1 MKFVGQKYKQGI
13 VIQRSEEG
21 SAFQQKKEFN
31 ISGTESLEPAV
42 SGGFK
47 EVVVHGGSGP
57 TPVVE
62 PSIELLELWIDQSHK
77 LDLVQEAG
85 SQVSFSYIKHQ
96 EDNIDGFDGNL
107 TFYINNEIV
116 KSGIVPSAEAVFVEL
131 PSAISINTSEA
142 CKLVGVE
149 IGTGDEVKKEIN
161 LVFEEFVYT
170 AVSNSSTAPVASL
183 TKQVDPETFAEDGA
197 TIAYNTGDYI
207 YFYVKSN
214 VNQVVEQGVLGTWVD
229 LEAEAL
235 GVKEITLASG
245 AQANYYAYRIG
256 AFNADG
262 NDTFRIRPAA

>member
-31 ISGTESLEPAV
+31 ISGTESLEPTV

-47 EVVVHGGSGP
+47 EVIVHGGSGP

-62 PSIELLELWIDQSHK
+62 PSIKLLELWVDQSHQ

-85 SQVSFSYIKHQ
+85 SQVSFLYIKHQ
-96 EDNIDGFDGNL
+96 EENIEGFDGTL
-107 TFYINNEIV
+107 QFSVDNEMV
-116 KSGIVPSAEAVFVEL
+116 KTGIEPSTEAVLIEL
-131 PSAISINTSEA
+131 PLSVNFDTDIV
-142 CKLVGVE
+142 CKLTGAK
-149 IGTGDEVKKEIN
+149 IGSGNEVKKE
-161 LVFEEFVYT
+161 VEVEFEEFVYT
-170 AVSNSSTAPVASL
+170 AVSDSSTAPLTAL
-183 TKQVDPETFAEDGA
+183 TKQDDPETFAENGA
-197 TIAYNTGDYI
+197 AIAYQAGNYI

-214 VNQVVEQGVLGTWVD
+214 ANQIVEQGVLGTWVD
-229 LEAEAL
+229 LEAESL
-235 GVKEITLASG
+235 GVKEITLSTG

-256 AFNADG
+256 AFSAEG